1 MKLSNTATWSR
12 PYARVK
18 NNPLLPTSYI
28 HCATIVDMI
37 DFFAS
42 PSLAMSRVAQWCFLI
57 DSSDSIDSN
66 VDIAFNK
73 VELSEVGS
81 TSLFSLMGASDN
93 NVDNGDNS
101 SGKTISV
108 VYLPNAHDITAL
120 EKQLAH
126 LQSIYADPSVYVHI
140 VCACADKK
148 SRTALD
154 KITKKAGVKKRNVHT
169 VYTEKQIEHC
179 VSTLLLRRGFS
190 NREVSTLCTMWTAQ
204 TGKEGLHTIAST
216 VLDIWNK
223 GALYQWVKDSRESAA
238 NTASSRDTLHKLVVM
253 CAAQVDTSF
262 PPPWEWEK
270 ALKKSTF
277 SDFSQHL
284 LSFAHHYSYYFMLT
298 TMNKSF
304 SRALMHALSS
314 TDMTA
319 TIGRKKLTYPT
330 VSTLYSIVDTALT
343 RVNAGERKIDNRYF
357 SEIVVVLWMSIYGE
371 GE

>member
-1 MKLSNTATWSR
+1 
-12 PYARVK
+12 
-18 NNPLLPTSYI
+18 
-28 HCATIVDMI
+28 MI

-42 PSLAMSRVAQWCFLI
+42 PSLAMSHVAQWRFLL
-57 DSSDSIDSN
+57 DGSDSTNNN
-66 VDIAFNK
+66 VDIAFHK

-101 SGKTISV
+101 FGKTISV

-223 GALYQWVKDSRESAA
+223 GALYQWVQESEENAGI
-238 NTASSRDTLHKLVVM
+238 SQDTLHSLVTA
-253 CAAQVDTSF
+253 CAAQIDTSF

-270 ALKKSTF
+270 ALKKSVF

-284 LSFAHHYSYYFMLT
+284 LSFANHYSYYFMLT

-319 TIGRKKLTYPT
+319 TVGRKKFTYLTL
-330 VSTLYSIVDTALT
+330 STLHSIVDTTLV

-357 SEIVVVLWMSIYGE
+357 SEIVVSLWMAIYGE
-371 GE
+371 GK